1 MAGPACRLARPVV
14 TRLLAAVAPVCVL
27 AGCGYIGAPL
37 PPALDIPSR
46 VVDLRAA
53 EYGDKILVEFT
64 IPALTT
70 EGLALKSVRA
80 VDLYA
85 GPTVTPF
92 SMDAW
97 AATARRLPVQA
108 SGPGPVAS
116 DQIPVS
122 DWVGKSI
129 VLAVR
134 STGPKGKISDWSN
147 AFPLSVTPPLTRPT
161 DVGAENTKEGVK
173 LNWRGAGPHYQV
185 FRAAGKGQAQPLEAP
200 TDQTEF
206 LDKSAQFGTEY
217 RYMVQAVDG
226 PEHQSIVS
234 STVSITP
241 KDTFPPA
248 VPSGV
253 TAVAGPGT
261 IELAWN
267 RDTEPDFKGYNLYRS
282 VSGGPFEK
290 IASLIAAPSFTDRMV
305 EGGKI
310 YRYEIS
316 AVDLLGNESDR
327 SAPVQAAA
335 PSAQ

>member
-1 MAGPACRLARPVV
+1 MAGHAPRLAGVLSK
-14 TRLLAAVAPVCVL
+14 RLLAAAVPVCVL

-92 SMDAW
+92 SMDTW
-97 AATARRLPVQA
+97 AAAATRVPVQA

-134 STGPKGKISDWSN
+134 STGPKGKVSEWSN
-147 AFPLSVTPPLTRPT
+147 PFPLTVTPPLNRPT
-161 DVGAENTKEGVK
+161 DLKADNTEGGVK
-173 LNWRGAGPHYQV
+173 LTWRGTGPRYQV
-185 FRAAGKGQAQPLEAP
+185 FRAAGKAQAQPLEAP
-200 TDQTEF
+200 TGQTEF
-206 LDKSAQFGTEY
+206 LDKSAQFGTDY

-241 KDTFPPA
+241 KDIFPPA

-253 TAVAGPGT
+253 TAVAGPGA

-316 AVDLLGNESDR
+316 AVDLLGNESNR
-327 SAPVQAAA
+327 SAPVQAVA
-335 PSAQ
+335 PSLQ